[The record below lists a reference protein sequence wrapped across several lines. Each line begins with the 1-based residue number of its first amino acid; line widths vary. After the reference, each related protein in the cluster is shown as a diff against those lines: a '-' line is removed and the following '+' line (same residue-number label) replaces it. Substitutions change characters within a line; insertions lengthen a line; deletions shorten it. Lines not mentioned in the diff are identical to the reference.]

1 MHAMNAPA
9 KIWEAFPM
17 MRIGTNFAD
26 WAALS
31 SEMEA
36 AV

>member
-17 MRIGTNFAD
+17 MRIGTNFAEGT
-26 WAALS
+26 AQS

-36 AV
+36 AI